1 MINKIQAIR
10 PKARISART
19 IKYQRLPAGFRWE
32 EARAASWT
40 AVTTGDGAGGI
51 GLKTGEG
58 CAAGLGHGLSSK
70 GMRVSPAGRTFFFFF
85 FLVFFFFFFCF
96 FFFFFFFFFIF
107 FFFFFFFFFFYFKKK
122 KLKKKKKK
130 KQP

>member
-70 GMRVSPAGRTFFFFF
+70 GMRVSPAGGTFS
-85 FLVFFFFFFCF
+85 LILSRLVCVFFKASLMML
-96 FFFFFFFFFIF
+96 I
-107 FFFFFFFFFFYFKKK
+107 
-122 KLKKKKKK
+122 L
-130 KQP
+130 KQPPPRIAGRSRHRWCMFRR